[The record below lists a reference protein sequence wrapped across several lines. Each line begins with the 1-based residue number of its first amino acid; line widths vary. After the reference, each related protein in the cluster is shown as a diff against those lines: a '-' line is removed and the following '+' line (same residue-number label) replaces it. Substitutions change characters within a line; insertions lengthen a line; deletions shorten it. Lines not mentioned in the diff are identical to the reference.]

1 MLSTCDLIAFVPA
14 TDIDRARRFYAEAL
28 GLTLVEENSA
38 ACVFDANGTMLRV
51 TPVGEVTPAPFTVV
65 GWAVSDIGGVVQRLT
80 DDGVAIQRFEGLEQD
95 DLGIWNAPSG
105 DQVAWFKDPTGNTL
119 SLTQFRK

>member
-1 MLSTCDLIAFVPA
+1 M
-14 TDIDRARRFYAEAL
+14 
-28 GLTLVEENSA
+28 
-38 ACVFDANGTMLRV
+38 FDANGTMLRV

>member
-51 TPVGEVTPAPFTVV
+51 T
-65 GWAVSDIGGVVQRLT
+65 AV
-80 DDGVAIQRFEGLEQD
+80 A
-95 DLGIWNAPSG
+95 
-105 DQVAWFKDPTGNTL
+105 QVARPGYTVLGWSVTDIAEAYPLRVFPPA
-119 SLTQFRK
+119 R